1 MNLNGLEIKVIRSA
15 RRKTLH
21 IVIERDGS
29 VSVQAP
35 DNLED
40 ERILPLLQ
48 TKEYEIHKKLIIWKE
63 LNSERIERQFV
74 SGQSF
79 MYLGKNYNL
88 HVVDSQERDLV
99 FKDGKFFLSSS
110 LIFPRDAFVD
120 FYKKQA
126 KKKIPERLEYY
137 KNAVQKEPKS
147 VGIRDLPT
155 RWASC
160 TPDGILFFNW
170 KCVMA
175 PIVVLDYLI
184 IHELVHLEFN
194 NHSRQFWDKVS
205 AICPRYQE
213 HEAWLRRNGVKMT
226 I

>member
-1 MNLNGLEIKVIRSA
+1 MNLNGLEIKIIRSA

-48 TKEYEIHKKLIIWKE
+48 TKVYEIHKKLIIWKE

-88 HVVDSQERDLV
+88 HVVEGQKRNLI
-99 FKDGKFFLSSS
+99 FKDGKFFLSSNAGS
-110 LIFPRDAFVD
+110 PRTSFEN
-120 FYKKQA
+120 FYKRQA
-126 KKKIPERLEYY
+126 KKKIPERLELY
-137 KNAVQKEPKS
+137 KNAVHKTPNS
-147 VGIRDLPT
+147 VAIRDLPT

-160 TPDGILFFNW
+160 TPDGSLLFNW
-170 KCVMA
+170 KCIMA
-175 PIVVLDYLI
+175 PLIVLDYLI

-194 NHSRQFWDKVS
+194 NHSRQFWDMVS

-213 HEAWLRRNGVKMT
+213 HEAWLKRNGVRMT